1 MGKVLRSDGTVRVR
15 IIGPGKGS
23 SAVYE
28 AEQLKR
34 DGGVFKG
41 AQVFWD
47 HPSTKEERERPERSL
62 RDLCGVAVS
71 DPVYDEAGPK
81 GAGLYTD
88 VRVFKPYQPLVEE
101 MGPHIGV
108 SIRAAGSVV
117 TKQVNG
123 ESVRVAEKFTSG
135 GFDFVTKAGAGGTVV
150 PLYESA
156 RKEAQNLVDAFHKTN
171 PTFIESEGKS
181 ETDRFI
187 EWATGNASPEED
199 NSMELKEAVAA
210 LEASKSEV
218 ATLKEENKAL
228 SIAAM
233 LREAREVIASELMK
247 ETTLLEVSRERITAS
262 VMKEAPFKEGKLD
275 KEALAGF
282 VKEAAKVEKA
292 YIEALKPRGITGMG
306 QAGTTDGKARLRES
320 LIAMHLQNG
329 EGKEKAERLADLA
342 IAGR

>member
-62 RDLCGVAVS
+62 CDLCGVAVS

-117 TKQVNG
+117 TKKVNG

-150 PLYESA
+150 PLTESA
-156 RKEAQNLVDAFHKTN
+156 RPGVSEFVEAFLAAHPQ
-171 PTFIESEGKS
+171 ESETS
-181 ETDRFI
+181 ESAKAQFV
-187 EWATGNASPEED
+187 EWATGGTHAEEED
-199 NSMELKEAVAA
+199 MELKEQLTQAQAENAA
-210 LEASKSEV
+210 LKESKAQLEKALV
-218 ATLKEENKAL
+218 LKE
-228 SIAAM
+228 AADIVGEIV
-233 LREAREVIASELMK
+233 LAEKDLADVTRARIRGQFK
-247 ETTLLEVSRERITAS
+247 DVS
-262 VMKEAPFKEGKLD
+262 PLKEGKLD
-275 KEALAGF
+275 KDALTAA
-282 VKEAAKVEKA
+282 VKEAIKAEKA
-292 YIEALKPRGITGMG
+292 YI
-306 QAGTTDGKARLRES
+306 
-320 LIAMHLQNG
+320 
-329 EGKEKAERLADLA
+329 
-342 IAGR
+342 

>member
-71 DPVYDEAGPK
+71 DPVYEETGPK

-117 TKQVNG
+117 TKKVNG

-150 PLYESA
+150 PLTESA
-156 RKEAQNLVDAFHKTN
+156 RPGVSEFVEAFLAAHPQ
-171 PTFIESEGKS
+171 ESETS
-181 ETDRFI
+181 ESARAQFV
-187 EWATGNASPEED
+187 EWATGGTHAEEED
-199 NSMELKEAVAA
+199 MELKEQLTQAQAENAA
-210 LEASKSEV
+210 LKESKAQLEKALV
-218 ATLKEENKAL
+218 LKEAADIVGEIVLAEKDLADVTRARIRGQFKDVSPLKEN
-228 SIAAM
+228 
-233 LREAREVIASELMK
+233 
-247 ETTLLEVSRERITAS
+247 
-262 VMKEAPFKEGKLD
+262 KLD
-275 KEALAGF
+275 KDALTAA
-282 VKEAAKVEKA
+282 VKEAIKAEKA
-292 YIEALKPRGITGMG
+292 YIESFKPKGITGMG